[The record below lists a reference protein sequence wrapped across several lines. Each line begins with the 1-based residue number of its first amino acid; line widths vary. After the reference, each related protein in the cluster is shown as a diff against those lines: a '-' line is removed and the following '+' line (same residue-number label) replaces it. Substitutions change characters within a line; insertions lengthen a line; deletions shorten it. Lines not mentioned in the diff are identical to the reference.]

1 LKWYDGGGEN
11 GLTQTKE
18 LEVIIFFSSKDF
30 PPYPHVKLFGAFFLS
45 FSFSQCLFFSF
56 FNAPSLYSRMNSEI
70 FEDI

>member
-30 PPYPHVKLFGAFFLS
+30 PPYPHVKLFGGFFLS
-45 FSFSQCLFFSF
+45 LFFSMLVFLF
-56 FNAPSLYSRMNSEI
+56 FQCSIPL
-70 FEDI
+70 FEDELRDF

>member
-30 PPYPHVKLFGAFFLS
+30 PPYPHVKLFGAFFPL
-45 FSFSQCLFFSF
+45 FLFFSMLVFLF
-56 FNAPSLYSRMNSEI
+56 FQCSIPL
-70 FEDI
+70 FEDELRDF